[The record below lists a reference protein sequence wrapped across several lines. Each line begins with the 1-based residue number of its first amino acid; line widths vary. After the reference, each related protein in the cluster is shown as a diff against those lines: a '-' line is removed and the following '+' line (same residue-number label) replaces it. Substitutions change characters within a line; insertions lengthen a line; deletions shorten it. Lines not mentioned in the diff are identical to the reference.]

1 MIAVMTCRVLVVEDF
16 APFRRFLSSIL
27 GNRPEFEI
35 IGEVADGLEAVEKA
49 EELKPDLILLDI
61 GLPTLNGLDV
71 ARRVRKISPESKI
84 IFLTQE
90 ASPDVVEEALELGS
104 GYVMKSKAARDFLI
118 AIETV
123 LSGKRFIGRI

>member
-1 MIAVMTCRVLVVEDF
+1 MTYRVLVVEDF
-16 APFRRFLSSIL
+16 APFRRFVSLIL

-49 EELKPDLILLDI
+49 EKLKPDLILLDI

-71 ARRVRKISPESKI
+71 ARRIRKIAPESKI
-84 IFLTQE
+84 LFVTQE
-90 ASPDVVEEALELGS
+90 TSADVVEEAFELGS
-104 GYVMKSKAARDFLI
+104 GFVVKSKAANDFLI

-123 LSGKRFIGRI
+123 LSGKRFIGRL

>member
-1 MIAVMTCRVLVVEDF
+1 MPYRILVVEDF
-16 APFRRFLSSIL
+16 APFRRFVSSIL

-49 EELKPDLILLDI
+49 EKLKPDLILLDI
-61 GLPTLNGLDV
+61 GLPTLNGLEV
-71 ARRVRKISPESKI
+71 ARRIRQISPEAKI

-90 ASPDVVEEALELGS
+90 TSTDVVAEALDLGS
-104 GYVMKSKAARDFLI
+104 GYILKSKAASDFLI

>member
-1 MIAVMTCRVLVVEDF
+1 MIAVMTYRVLVVEDF
-16 APFRRFLSSIL
+16 APFRRFVSSIL

-49 EELKPDLILLDI
+49 VKLKPDLILLDI
-61 GLPTLNGLDV
+61 GLPTLNGFDV
-71 ARRVRKISPESKI
+71 ARRIREIAPESKI
-84 IFLTQE
+84 LFVTQE
-90 ASPDVVEEALELGS
+90 TPADVAEQAFELGS
-104 GYVMKSKAARDFLI
+104 GFVVKSRALNDILI

>member
-1 MIAVMTCRVLVVEDF
+1 MTYRVLVVEDF
-16 APFRRFLSSIL
+16 APFRRFVSSIL

-49 EELKPDLILLDI
+49 AKLKPDLILLDI
-61 GLPTLNGLDV
+61 GLPTLNGFDV
-71 ARRVRKISPESKI
+71 ARRIREIAPESKI
-84 IFLTQE
+84 LFVTQE
-90 ASPDVVEEALELGS
+90 APADVAEQAFELGL
-104 GYVMKSKAARDFLI
+104 GFVVKSKAAKDILI